1 MIKNTIN
8 EEEAFAINE
17 NLDTRVYTFGKA
29 GVRVLVVDNFYQ
41 NPYLVRQLALD
52 IPASVNRRI
61 RGGNPA
67 LRINAFYE
75 LSGMAP
81 IYNSLAK
88 EFFPEV
94 MLNWPHDYMQKSFMN
109 ATFMINVMQSEDLPP
124 LAPHQDNRSGMNLA
138 STIYLNDEN
147 ESAGGTSFYEFGGKH
162 FYTDDVVNNDFNVT
176 MDVEGKIPV
185 TSYITDSSHDWEMI
199 GMIPMSFNRMIL
211 YNQAVLHTAYVKPGM
226 FVNDNYR
233 MNQQFFI

>member
-8 EEEAFAINE
+8 EEETFAVNE
-17 NLDTRVYTFGKA
+17 NYDTRLHKFGKA
-29 GVRVLVVDNFYQ
+29 GVHVLVVDNFYK
-41 NPYLVRQLALD
+41 NPHLVRQLALD

-75 LSGMAP
+75 LS
-81 IYNSLAK
+81 SLAQPFHHLAS
-88 EFFPEV
+88 EFFPEI
-94 MLNWPHDYMQKSFMN
+94 MYQYDPDYMNRSFMN
-109 ATFMINVMQSEDLPP
+109 ATFMINVMQSEGLPP

-138 STIYLNDEN
+138 STIYLNNEN

-162 FYTDDVVNNDFNVT
+162 FYTESVVDNDFNVT

-185 TSYITDSSHDWEMI
+185 TQYITDSSHDWEMI
-199 GMIPMSFNRMIL
+199 GMIPMQFNRMVL